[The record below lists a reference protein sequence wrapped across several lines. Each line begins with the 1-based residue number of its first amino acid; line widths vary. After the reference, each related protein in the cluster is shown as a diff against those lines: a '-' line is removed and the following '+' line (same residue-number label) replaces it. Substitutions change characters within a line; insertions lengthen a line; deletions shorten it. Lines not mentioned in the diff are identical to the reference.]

1 MCNVVGILYFYLS
14 FYLMASDATRPP
26 AHHLKLTSESGNVRG
41 RCSDA
46 GSEDQAV
53 DPAVVVNVEA
63 NKTISSAFM
72 SLARGPLI
80 LPPWQFRSPCHDA

>member
-1 MCNVVGILYFYLS
+1 MCNVVGILCFYLS

-46 GSEDQAV
+46 GSGDHAV
-53 DPAVVVNVEA
+53 DPAVVEDVGA
-63 NKTISSAFM
+63 SSR
-72 SLARGPLI
+72 LGR
-80 LPPWQFRSPCHDA
+80 FRSIST

>member
-1 MCNVVGILYFYLS
+1 MVDILCFYLS

-46 GSEDQAV
+46 GSDDQAV
-53 DPAVVVNVEA
+53 DPAVVEDVGAKQDN
-63 NKTISSAFM
+63 F
-72 SLARGPLI
+72 
-80 LPPWQFRSPCHDA
+80 